1 MCTEEMNKIKTLIKV
16 SLSSFLIISF
26 AILLLWSIN
35 FEFVLI
41 DDFRLIVILLA
52 SSSILIMLGVTDFEN
67 IYDISIKLRFSI
79 FAVSILMTIMQV
91 FNILNQQKLVEANH
105 LIASVKPIIY
115 ALIFYTPV
123 SILLKRYQEQN
134 VNEGCN
140 VEVVDLLTRREG
152 EVLQCVLVGLT
163 NKEIGEKLFIQ
174 ESTVKKHVQ
183 HILKKMSCNDRVE
196 LINKVNKIEKN
207 NN

>member
-1 MCTEEMNKIKTLIKV
+1 MNKIKTLLKV

-152 EVLQCVLVGLT
+152 KVLQCVLVGLT

-183 HILKKMSCNDRVE
+183 HILKKMSCNDRV
-196 LINKVNKIEKN
+196 
-207 NN
+207 